1 MNFGSIA
8 RLDVSRPTTRSMGA
22 RAFLALALAL
32 FAAAPASA
40 QTMKE
45 GKDAL
50 AQGRYDDAVSAY
62 RAVVAA
68 SPSDAE
74 ARIGLGNALEKKRQW
89 QPALDEYRKAAE
101 LDPRLAEPQRGIGS
115 MQLRLNQS
123 IEAEAAFRKATD
135 IDRKFPEAQ
144 LGLGDALV
152 KQKKIPEAV
161 AVYEQGVKFGAKT
174 VPMFYKGLG
183 EAEAAR
189 DSFATAN
196 VWLIKA
202 REAALDMPPSTQGPI
217 YRSLGDLYMQRRIPS
232 LAIESYQQAKTIDSN
247 DLDTRMALG
256 DAYYKGALYN
266 DALNEY
272 KAVVDA
278 DPQYANGWLKL
289 GHLYYLASQSDP
301 QRVFESIDAL
311 DKFLVLEPNNLEGK
325 TLLAQAHFK
334 KGGAAGRAEAR
345 RLLDEIK
352 NSGQP
357 FPPEAWRTMGI
368 IQYESKDYANAI
380 ASFGKAAKLEP
391 VDYMRVADSYR
402 RLAAEQPDSLAKRT
416 FYASADSAYGQIIA
430 RDSTSADARKAQLE
444 RGKMKYL
451 AKDYPGALVEL
462 DKALALDPKSAEAV
476 YYQGL
481 CKRATGDDAG
491 AKVLILRALEMDPN
505 QPGWWLQLGAI
516 EDKLGS
522 PAEAKL
528 AFEKAASDT
537 STVGAIAKQQLGYA
551 ELKNKNWGGA
561 VDFLEDSVKRDPK
574 QVQSWIWLGQ
584 AHQNAGNRARAVECY
599 RKVLELKPGEPN
611 ATKGLKSLGL

>member
-8 RLDVSRPTTRSMGA
+8 RLDVSRPATRSMGA
-22 RAFLALALAL
+22 RAFLALALVL
-32 FAAAPASA
+32 FTAAPASA

-68 SPSDAE
+68 SPDDAE

-115 MQLRLNQS
+115 MQLRLNQPV
-123 IEAEAAFRKATD
+123 EAEAAFRKATD
-135 IDRKFPEAQ
+135 VDRKFPEAQ

-152 KQKKIPEAV
+152 EQKKISEAI

-202 REAALDMPPSTQGPI
+202 REAALNMPPSTQGPI
-217 YRSLGDLYMQRRIPS
+217 YRALGDLYMQRRIPS
-232 LAIESYQQAKTIDSN
+232 LAIESYQQAKTIDPN

-256 DAYYKGALYN
+256 NAYYKGALYN

-278 DPQYANGWLKL
+278 DPQYADGWLKL

-311 DKFLVLEPNNLEGK
+311 DRFLVLAPNNLEGK
-325 TLLAQAHFK
+325 ALLAQAHFK
-334 KGGAAGRAEAR
+334 KGGPAGRAEAR
-345 RLLDEIK
+345 RLLDEIR

-430 RDSTSADARKAQLE
+430 RDSTSADARKAQME

-481 CKRATGDDAG
+481 CRRGMGDDAA
-491 AKVLILRALEMDPN
+491 AKALIQKALEMDPN

-516 EDKLGS
+516 EDKLGN